1 MFDLSR
7 NTTSE
12 REKNRKYI
20 LIERQDTYENLISND
35 AENQGSN
42 IKVIKLRFQNNSNK
56 YYEKVETFL
65 VFFLKC

>member
-12 REKNRKYI
+12 REKIYI

-35 AENQGSN
+35 AENQG
-42 IKVIKLRFQNNSNK
+42 KTAK
-56 YYEKVETFL
+56 
-65 VFFLKC
+65 

>member
-35 AENQGSN
+35 AENQGNN
-42 IKVIKLRFQNNSNK
+42 IKVIKLRFQFFSNK
-56 YYEKVETFL
+56 YYEKIETFL
-65 VFFLKC
+65 VFLLKC

>member
-35 AENQGSN
+35 AENQGNN
-42 IKVIKLRFQNNSNK
+42 IKVIKLRFQFFSNK
-56 YYEKVETFL
+56 YYEKIETFL

>member
-12 REKNRKYI
+12 REKNKKYI

-35 AENQGSN
+35 AENQGNN
-42 IKVIKLRFQNNSNK
+42 IKVIKLRFQIFSNK
-56 YYEKVETFL
+56 YYEKIETFL